1 MSLRFVGGGL
11 SLNYSNDT
19 VEPTVNQ
26 YFQFISQ
33 QCPEFWMQKRRI
45 ITEFGRIW
53 VGKAGAVVA
62 RVEDVLPG
70 SEVVTAIVHA
80 GADLFLRTVR

>member
-1 MSLRFVGGGL
+1 MSLSFVGGGL
-11 SLNYSNDT
+11 SLNYSNDI

-26 YFQFISQ
+26 YFQSISQ
-33 QCPEFWMQKRRI
+33 QCPDFWMQKRRI